1 MRARGERVTVP
12 HMELT
17 HRVLAPA
24 VVRWDGDRPYSVGFG
39 DVYHGAGGAD
49 EAARIFLEPARF
61 DARVAEAESFT
72 VGELGFGMGRNFALA
87 AERFLARSTGTLH
100 YVAFEHAPVGR
111 DDLARAARRSGAI
124 RRCLVDALPPA
135 ISGWHRRRFAGGRVL
150 LSLYLG
156 DVLAGLADLTGRQG
170 SGVDAWF
177 LDGFAPRCNP
187 GMWSEAVCDAAAAL
201 SRPGATVTTYSSAG
215 VVKRAL
221 RQAGFTVRRLD
232 QRPRKW
238 HALVGDLPGTWSP
251 RTAQRGSVSVVGAG
265 FAGCAAARAL
275 AESGFEVSVHDAS
288 IAAGASAIP
297 AAVVHP
303 RLLGDGSGAAS
314 LRAHAYGFAVHAL
327 DGLAGFRS
335 TGALQL
341 PGPDGGPSRLER
353 VLPALP
359 PDWIAA
365 VSAREVSGIAG
376 IDAPAEG
383 LHFPHAGLVD
393 GPVLCRA
400 LIDHPRIHLEPG
412 PPAGRMTV
420 LASASRITERLP
432 ELEVAPLEG
441 QADLFRGPVLQAP
454 VLGDGYAAPA
464 GSARECWVG
473 ATYEYRRWE
482 AGRATAAN
490 VERFRR
496 FFGRS
501 PEAPVGVFRGTRA
514 VTSDRLPVIGRTDA
528 DTYVTAGH
536 GSSGTTTALLA
547 GEWIAS
553 LVAGECPPVTRQV
566 EALCRVGRFRERQL
580 RRPNPFARRERE
592 RVSRRT
598 S

>member
-1 MRARGERVTVP
+1 
-12 HMELT
+12 MELT

-49 EAARIFLEPARF
+49 EAGRIFLEPARF
-61 DARVAEAESFT
+61 DARVAGAESFT

-124 RRCLVDALPPA
+124 RRCLADALPPA

-150 LSLYLG
+150 LSLYFG
-156 DVLAGLADLTGRQG
+156 DVLAGLADLMGRQG

-177 LDGFAPRCNP
+177 FDGFAPRCNP

-221 RQAGFTVRRLD
+221 RQAGFTVRRVD

-238 HALVGDLPGTWSP
+238 HALVGVLPGTWSP

-275 AESGFEVSVHDAS
+275 AERGFEVSVHDAS
-288 IAAGASAIP
+288 VAAGASAIP

-341 PGPDGGPSRLER
+341 PGPDGDPARLER

-359 PDWIAA
+359 PDWIAP
-365 VSAREVSGIAG
+365 VSAREASGIAG
-376 IDAPAEG
+376 IEGAAAG
-383 LHFPHAGLVD
+383 LHFPDAGLVD
-393 GPVLCRA
+393 GPALCRA
-400 LIDHPRIHLEPG
+400 LLDHPRIQLDQG
-412 PPAGRMTV
+412 PPADGVTV
-420 LASASRITERLP
+420 LASASRITERFP

-490 VERFRR
+490 AERFRR
-496 FFGRS
+496 LFGRS
-501 PEAPVGVFRGTRA
+501 PAAPVGVFRGTRA
-514 VTSDRLPVIGRTDA
+514 VTSDRLPVIGRADA

-553 LVAGECPPVTRQV
+553 LVAGETVPVTREV
-566 EALCRVGRFRERQL
+566 EALCRVERFRERQL
-580 RRPNPFARRERE
+580 RRPNPFAREEPFAPIAREE
-592 RVSRRT
+592 AGSVSRRT

>member
-1 MRARGERVTVP
+1 
-12 HMELT
+12 MEFH

-24 VVRWDGDRPYSVGFG
+24 VIRWDGDRPYSVGFG
-39 DVYHGAGGAD
+39 DVYHGTDGP
-49 EAARIFLEPARF
+49 EEVERIFLEPARF
-61 DARVAEAESFT
+61 DARVAAAESFT
-72 VGELGFGMGRNFALA
+72 VGELGFGLGRNFALA
-87 AERFLARSTGTLH
+87 AERFLARSAGRLH
-100 YVAFEHAPVGR
+100 YIAFEQAPVGR
-111 DDLARAARRSGAI
+111 DDLLRAARRSGWTMH
-124 RRCLVDALPPA
+124 RRLAAALPPA
-135 ISGWHRRRFAGGRVL
+135 IAGWHRRRFAGGRVL

-156 DVLAGLADLTGRQG
+156 DVGAGLADLTGRQE

-177 LDGFAPRCNP
+177 FDGFAPRCNP
-187 GMWSEAVCDAAAAL
+187 EMWSAAVCDAAAAL

-221 RQAGFTVRRLD
+221 RQAGFTVRRVD

-238 HALVGDLPGTWSP
+238 HALVGVLPGSWSP
-251 RTAQRGSVSVVGAG
+251 RTPIRRLVSVVGAG

-275 AESGFEVSVHDAS
+275 AERGFEVSVHDTS
-288 IAAGASAIP
+288 VAAGASAIP

-303 RLLGDGSGAAS
+303 RLLGDGSGTAA

-327 DGLAGFRS
+327 DGLDGFRP

-341 PGPDGGPSRLER
+341 PGPDGDASRLER

-359 PDWIAA
+359 ADWIAA
-365 VSAREVSGIAG
+365 VSPREASGLAG
-376 IDAPAEG
+376 IEVAAAG

-393 GPVLCRA
+393 GPTLCRA
-400 LIDHPRIHLEPG
+400 LLDHSRIQLERG
-412 PPAGRMTV
+412 PPAGQVNV

-432 ELEVAPLEG
+432 VLEVAPLEG
-441 QADLFRGPVLQAP
+441 QADRFRGPGLRVP
-454 VLGDGYAAPA
+454 VLADGYAAPA
-464 GSARECWVG
+464 GPSGECWVG

-490 VERFRR
+490 GERYRR
-496 FFGRS
+496 LFGQS
-501 PEAPVGVFRGTRA
+501 PAAPVDVFRGTRA

-536 GSSGTTTALLA
+536 GSSGTTTAVFA

-553 LVAGECPPVTRQV
+553 LIAGECPPVTREV
-566 EALCRVGRFRERQL
+566 ETLCRLERFRERQL
-580 RRPNPFARRERE
+580 RRPNPFRRAL
-592 RVSRRT
+592 
-598 S
+598 

>member
-1 MRARGERVTVP
+1 
-12 HMELT
+12 MELT

-39 DVYHGAGGAD
+39 DVYHGTGGAD
-49 EAARIFLEPARF
+49 EAERIFLEPARF

-111 DDLARAARRSGAI
+111 DDLARAARRSGSALH
-124 RRCLVDALPPA
+124 RRLADALPPA
-135 ISGWHRRRFAGGRVL
+135 IAGWHRRRFAGGRVR
-150 LSLYLG
+150 LSLYFG
-156 DVLAGLADLTGRQG
+156 DVLAGLADLTGRHG
-170 SGVDAWF
+170 AGVDAWF
-177 LDGFAPRCNP
+177 FDGFAPRCNP

-221 RQAGFTVRRLD
+221 RQAGFTVRRVD

-238 HALVGDLPGTWSP
+238 HALVGVLPGAWSP
-251 RTAQRGSVSVVGAG
+251 RAGQRGSVSVVGAG

-275 AESGFEVSVHDAS
+275 AERGFEVSVHDAS
-288 IAAGASAIP
+288 VAAGASAIP

-327 DGLAGFRS
+327 DGLAGFRP

-341 PGPDGGPSRLER
+341 PGPDGDPARLER

-365 VSAREVSGIAG
+365 VSAPEASGIAR
-376 IDAPAEG
+376 IEAAVEG
-383 LHFPHAGLVD
+383 LHFPHAGMVD

-400 LIDHPRIHLEPG
+400 LLDHPRIQLDQG
-412 PPAGRMTV
+412 PPADGVTV
-420 LASASRITERLP
+420 LASASRITERFP

-464 GSARECWVG
+464 GPARECWVG

-490 VERFRR
+490 AERFRR
-496 FFGRS
+496 LFGRS
-501 PEAPVGVFRGTRA
+501 PAAPVGVFRGTRA
-514 VTSDRLPVIGRTDA
+514 VTSDRLPVIGRADA

-553 LVAGECPPVTRQV
+553 LIAGECPPVTREV
-566 EALCRVGRFRERQL
+566 EALCRVERFRERQL
-580 RRPNPFARRERE
+580 RRPNPFAREEPFAPFAREE
-592 RVSRRT
+592 AGSVSRRT